1 MTTGKAAL
9 ATAEH
14 SIMKVSV
21 DFSVYTQA
29 DGAFGN
35 VSGEISVL
43 TPPQIGDSIS
53 FLFPQNGQTIDPS
66 IGFSG
71 VLKVTDR
78 VIAAN
83 RDDQLLM
90 LALSDIKLATKIDAL
105 KLTEY
110 LEAAFDLLAVMYSE

>member
-1 MTTGKAAL
+1 
-9 ATAEH
+9 
-14 SIMKVSV
+14 MKVSV

-53 FLFPQNGQTIDPS
+53 FLFPQNCQAIDPS

-90 LALSDIKLATKIDAL
+90 LALSDITLATKSDVL